1 MISSPH
7 SSGVS
12 LLLLSSSE
20 AFIPKAL
27 VTLYQNLGVL
37 VTCLP
42 AMELHSASL
51 LTLSRWLFRLVEVQ
65 E

>member
-1 MISSPH
+1 MIFSLH
-7 SSGVS
+7 SSSIS
-12 LLLLSSSE
+12 LRLLRSSE

-42 AMELHSASL
+42 AMGLCAAPLLALLHWPCL
-51 LTLSRWLFRLVEVQ
+51 D
-65 E
+65 